1 MVSCLAYDPTCPSYL
16 RNMRTGKPAGT
27 LRRDGYYDVL
37 VNGKKTKAHHIIWS
51 LFGREIPEGFVLDHK
66 EGKSNDIDNL
76 RLATV
81 SQNAQNSKLMSNNT
95 SGHKG
100 VELAKGGLWRVR
112 ISAFKGKRMSF
123 GCYKD
128 SELACLVAD
137 EARDKYHGQFS
148 RHA

>member
-1 MVSCLAYDPTCPSYL
+1 MVRRP
-16 RNMRTGKPAGT
+16 RHT
-27 LRRDGYYDVL
+27 L
-37 VNGKKTKAHHIIWS
+37 S
-51 LFGREIPEGFVLDHK
+51 SGRYSGEIPEGFVLDHK

-100 VELAKGGLWRVR
+100 VELTKGGLWRVR

-128 SELACLVAD
+128 FELACLVAD
-137 EARDKYHGQFS
+137 EARDKYHVNFLDTHRRLNGKVT
-148 RHA
+148 